1 MQYWD
6 TYREMI
12 RWRVLLHFQLYNTY
26 TFPHQCYLVKLK
38 MIYKVNR
45 SVDKDKLS
53 TRLVFTYNALQ
64 WRHNEHD
71 GASNHQLHD
80 CLLHRLIKWRSKKT
94 SNSASLAFVRGI
106 HRWPV
111 NYPHKKP
118 VTRKMFQ
125 FDEVIMGYTLMTRR
139 LLKCR
144 ISIWNSSSSHTQI
157 LMFCKT
163 IW

>member
-1 MQYWD
+1 MTKQNFLDQLRINLRMIHLYVTKLSIVLDFKSIIVNILLDTVSHIGIVKGLIYKKIYNTILQYWD

-71 GASNHQLHD
+71 GASNHQIHD
-80 CLLHRLIKWRSKKT
+80 CF
-94 SNSASLAFVRGI
+94 SNV
-106 HRWPV
+106 
-111 NYPHKKP
+111 Y
-118 VTRKMFQ
+118 
-125 FDEVIMGYTLMTRR
+125 
-139 LLKCR
+139 
-144 ISIWNSSSSHTQI
+144 
-157 LMFCKT
+157 
-163 IW
+163 